1 MEPPFS
7 SAWDS
12 LVMPHNLTISC
23 CNNVEILN
31 LMSLIKVQPCQQLS
45 LLPPQYH
52 MKRKKVYNLFVF
64 KSGQQEISSWLGNIN
79 SFMSVLRES
88 LRFGGRKRL
97 FRCSQPFSHHPP
109 ACFLSCP
116 LPGNV
121 TVSPPTTLVAA
132 PQKCPISCG
141 SPGFLCLCISRES
154 KALSLWSWQVCL
166 AFTAPKLLSRPSA
179 SPVQSPGTISSPL
192 AFMIQL

>member
-1 MEPPFS
+1 MFLWVSLSPPTPIPHEEE
-7 SAWDS
+7 DS
-12 LVMPHNLTISC
+12 LQS
-23 CNNVEILN
+23 
-31 LMSLIKVQPCQQLS
+31 
-45 LLPPQYH
+45 
-52 MKRKKVYNLFVF
+52 VF

-97 FRCSQPFSHHPP
+97 FRCSQPFSQHPP

-132 PQKCPISCG
+132 PQKCPISWG
-141 SPGFLCLCISRES
+141 SPGFLCLRISPES
-154 KALSLWSWQVCL
+154 KALSLRSWQVCL
-166 AFTAPKLLSRPSA
+166 AFTAPKLLPRPSA

-192 AFMIQL
+192 AFVIQL